1 MNLDLGKLGFEFSRK
16 PLLVGGMAMEYYGLR
31 QSGADID
38 LVVTTEDYS
47 RLAHMYPEH
56 LKEIEGDLGVC
67 VFKFEIWKTIS
78 YFDYEFLSDG
88 AIKEDSCLVISL
100 EKLLFMKALC
110 MKEEKYRRD
119 LELIVERVLQQQ
131 SEIFH
136 AK

>member
-1 MNLDLGKLGFEFSRK
+1 MNIDLGKLGFEFSHK

-38 LVVTTEDYS
+38 LVVTAEDYS
-47 RLAHMYPEH
+47 RLAHMYPDN

-67 VFKFEIWKTIS
+67 VFEFEIWKTIS

-110 MKEEKYRRD
+110 MKEEKYRKD